1 MAMARDAS
9 VVVVAA
15 GAGGTVMMVKA
26 GRTSPVGPAAVVK
39 ASFKAKAKVK
49 VKVKARA
56 KAKVKARVRIRVK
69 DRAKVRLNLKAVR
82 RIAAGG
88 VAAGSAR
95 AVMGVAVAA
104 RRGAVDTAAVVEVE
118 AVAGRVVGVVRRLKA
133 GRALP
138 DRLRP
143 LLRQRPHRRL
153 TWFRRRHRSERCT
166 PRSSG

>member
-39 ASFKAKAKVK
+39 ASFKAKVK

>member
-39 ASFKAKAKVK
+39 ASFKAKVK

-118 AVAGRVVGVVRRLKA
+118 AVAGRVVWVVRRLKA

>member
-1 MAMARDAS
+1 MARDAS

-26 GRTSPVGPAAVVK
+26 GRTSPAGRAAVVK
-39 ASFKAKAKVK
+39 ASFKASFKAKVK
-49 VKVKARA
+49 VKVRVRIRVNDRA
-56 KAKVKARVRIRVK
+56 KVRIRVK

-118 AVAGRVVGVVRRLKA
+118 AGRVVGVVRRLKA

>member
-1 MAMARDAS
+1 MARDAS

-39 ASFKAKAKVK
+39 ASFKAKVK